1 MTMSVNPE
9 DRLFGTVERRLFR
22 VTVIMFVTVAFAA
35 LIGVVVW
42 ILALTLSYF
51 FNLIMPLAVAGILA
65 LILYPVVG
73 YLGKWTGWPRLVT
86 TTLVVLIFMGLIAG
100 AGLLLVPTLYGQA
113 ANFLEVAPGVI
124 EGWDGYLSRRF
135 PGLTEMLKTRVED
148 GTLADM
154 LPSAENTR
162 EAVMSY
168 AGLLV
173 TLSFVPLLLF
183 FMLLSGDRLHDK
195 TEEALSVASAGV
207 QKRAMYFIDVFVRQV
222 TGFFQGQLVIALIM
236 AIMLAVGF
244 TLVGLKGGILV
255 GLILGLLNIVPFLG
269 TLIGLLVVL
278 PWAYFQPDGGLL
290 LLGLSLSVFLVV
302 QLVESWLLTP
312 KIMANRSGLHPA
324 LIVISVIFWGIALGG
339 IIGMILAVP
348 LTAFFIAVWKQAKPG
363 LSRTMEPDSSTSTA
377 CVGYRTEEAQE
388 KK

>member
-1 MTMSVNPE
+1 MSVNPE

-22 VTVIMFVTVAFAA
+22 VTVIMFVMVAFAA
-35 LIGVVVW
+35 LIGLVVW

-51 FNLIMPLAVAGILA
+51 FNLIVPLAVAGILA
-65 LILYPVVG
+65 LILYPLVDV
-73 YLGKWTGWPRLVT
+73 LGKWSGWPRMIATVIVVT
-86 TTLVVLIFMGLIAG
+86 IFMGLIAG
-100 AGLLLVPTLYGQA
+100 AGLLLVPTLYGQT
-113 ANFLEVAPGVI
+113 ANFIEAAPGVI

-135 PGLTEMLKTRVED
+135 PGLTEMLKARVED

-183 FMLLSGDRLHDK
+183 FMLLSGGRLREK
-195 TEEALSVASAGV
+195 TEEALSVASKAV
-207 QKRAMYFIDVFVRQV
+207 QKRVMYFIDVFVSQV

-236 AIMLAVGF
+236 AIMLSVGF
-244 TLVGLKGGILV
+244 TMIGLKGGILV
-255 GLILGLLNIVPFLG
+255 GLVLGLLNIVPFLG

-363 LSRTMEPDSSTSTA
+363 LSRTMEPASSSPEIN
-377 CVGYRTEEAQE
+377 VGYRTEETQG